1 MPPTPRD
8 TAAKS
13 WSTSKPALILAS
25 ISALRSVATIFSTVA
40 VGGDNIFDTYPGK
53 EQDGVFQF
61 LGVVHSVT
69 SPFGFNGAMW
79 YVRGSVYF

>member
-1 MPPTPRD
+1 VLVDIEARFDIGESFRVT
-8 TAAKS
+8 
-13 WSTSKPALILAS
+13 L
-25 ISALRSVATIFSTVA
+25 
-40 VGGDNIFDTYPGK
+40 GGDNIFDTYPGK

-79 YVRGSVYF
+79 YVRGSVFF